1 MVLMGDGGMGLAAL
15 AWLVAAS
22 LAVALGGVT
31 FGIAACR
38 RRRQLEV
45 RLRALERAVQDF
57 CDALRAR
64 AAIERDRGFAEVLSP
79 RAEQAEVERVA

>member
-1 MVLMGDGGMGLAAL
+1 MGDGGMGLAAL
-15 AWLVAAS
+15 AWLMAAS
-22 LAVALGGVT
+22 LALALGGVT

-38 RRRQLEV
+38 RRRQTEL

-64 AAIERDRGFAEVLSP
+64 VAVEHSHGLAEVLS
-79 RAEQAEVERVA
+79 RRVEEAEVERVA